1 MYIVGD
7 GLGVSCVSVIV
18 CMRIM
23 YRDVVRP
30 GREGER
36 GRVTLVERGSERV
49 CVCVQGN
56 EGERVCMTVNEWG

>member
-23 YRDVVRP
+23 YRDVGRP

-49 CVCVQGN
+49 CVCKGTR
-56 EGERVCMTVNEWG
+56 ERECV